1 MPHTRPGT
9 SVGESMR
16 YIVSPNSDD
25 LSEATRRGFRVEDR
39 VIEPRLTD
47 RNEAGGLFGF
57 RL

>member
-1 MPHTRPGT
+1 
-9 SVGESMR
+9 MR